1 MKEGSGMARKSPS
14 EHVFVLTLP
23 LQCEKWQ
30 RDRLDT
36 IFQVGNDIKN
46 NLIAYERKQYENLIA
61 RKDWKTNQTAL
72 ADAYAAEDEFL
83 IKALCESRN
92 EMLSDAGFGKYQFE
106 KQVNKY
112 RKHYRGK
119 GGKGYIIPVHVAQK
133 ISASVWDGYQKLL
146 FGYGNQ
152 VHFSKWSEFTTI
164 AAKTNSTGIRY
175 ADGFVHFNGMKLK
188 VHFDKKDPYGYQR
201 ESMARSVRYCGI
213 QRRWYTSGWH
223 YFVQLT
229 LDGLPPIKIKPDTG
243 ELLHPMG
250 NGRVGHDIGTQTIA
264 SVGNDAVLLT
274 ELADKVKGID
284 VELRRVNRAMDRSR
298 RAANP
303 EMFYQDGSIVPKDKL
318 PASCLNSRGGRQ
330 WVKSKNYLRLE
341 SRRRELFRRQREM
354 RAQQHNEL
362 ANRLLSFGDEHYIEE
377 MRFRALAKRAKETK
391 TNDKGKFVSKKR
403 FGKSIS
409 NKAPA
414 LFVKTLE
421 RKVISAGGSFKK
433 VDTFSVKAS
442 QFNHLT
448 ETFTQKNL
456 SKRWNLM
463 PDGTKVQRDLYSAFL
478 IQNVDATLEN
488 VDVDRCNQSYDSF
501 LRLHNQEVQRLSSL
515 ITPSSIGIKHI
526 A

>member
-1 MKEGSGMARKSPS
+1 MARKSPS

-23 LQCEKWQ
+23 LQCETWQ
-30 RDRLDT
+30 LNRLDT

-46 NLIAYERKQYENLIA
+46 KLIAYERKQYENLTS
-61 RKDWKTNQTAL
+61 RKDWKTNQSAL
-72 ADAYAAEDEFL
+72 SDAYAAKNELL
-83 IKALCESRN
+83 IKSLCECRN

-112 RKHYRGK
+112 RKHYRNK
-119 GGKGYIIPVHVAQK
+119 GCKGYLIPVHVAQK
-133 ISASVWDGYQKLL
+133 ISSSVWDGFQKLI
-146 FGYGNQ
+146 FGNGEQ

-164 AAKTNSTGIRY
+164 IAKTNTTGIRY
-175 ADGFVHFNGMKLK
+175 TDGFVCFNGMKLK
-188 VHFDKKDPYGYQR
+188 VNFDKKDLYGYQS
-201 ESMARSVRYCGI
+201 ESMTRDIRYCGI

-229 LDGLPPIKIKPDTG
+229 LDGLPPIKVKPDTG

-250 NGRVGHDIGTQTIA
+250 NGRVGHDIGPQTIA

-274 ELADKVKGID
+274 ELADRVHGID
-284 VELRRVNRAMDRSR
+284 IELRRINQAMDRSR
-298 RAANP
+298 RATNP
-303 EMFYQDGSIVPKDKL
+303 EMFAQDGSIVPKDKL
-318 PASCLNSRGGRQ
+318 PATCLNSRGGRQ

-341 SRRRELFRRQREM
+341 SQRRELFRRQREM
-354 RAQQHNEL
+354 RVQQHNEL

-391 TNDKGKFVSKKR
+391 TNSKGKFISKRR

-421 RKVISAGGSFKK
+421 RKVLNVGGFFKK

-448 ETFTQKNL
+448 ETFTKKNL
-456 SKRWNLM
+456 SKRWNTM

-478 IQNVDATLEN
+478 IQNVDATLKE
-488 VDVDRCNQSYDSF
+488 VDVARCNQSYDNF
-501 LRLHNQEVQRLSSL
+501 LQLHNKEVQRLSSL
-515 ITPSSIGIKHI
+515 ITPSSMGIKHI

>member
-1 MKEGSGMARKSPS
+1 MKGGNGMVRKSPS

-23 LQCEKWQ
+23 LQCETWQ

-46 NLIAYERKQYENLIA
+46 KLIAYERKQYENLTS
-61 RKDWKTNQTAL
+61 RKDWKANQAAL
-72 ADAYAAEDEFL
+72 ADAYAAKDEFF
-83 IKALCESRN
+83 IKSLCERRN
-92 EMLSDAGFGKYQFE
+92 EILSAAGFEKYQFE

-119 GGKGYIIPVHVAQK
+119 DGKGYIIPIHVAQK

-146 FGYGNQ
+146 YGNGKQ
-152 VHFSKWSEFTTI
+152 VRFSKWSEFTTMT
-164 AAKTNSTGIRY
+164 AKTNTTGIRY
-175 ADGFVHFNGMKLK
+175 TDGFVCFNGMKLK
-188 VHFDKKDPYGYQR
+188 VHFDEKDPYLYQSEAMTR
-201 ESMARSVRYCGI
+201 TIRYCGI
-213 QRRWYTSGWH
+213 QRRWYANGWK

-229 LDGLPPIKIKPDTG
+229 LDGLPPVKVKPETG
-243 ELLHPMG
+243 ELLHPIG

-264 SVGNDAVLLT
+264 SVGNDNVLFA
-274 ELADKVKGID
+274 ELADKVHGID
-284 VELRRVNRAMDRSR
+284 VELRRINRAMDRSR
-298 RAANP
+298 RATNP
-303 EMFYQDGSIVPKDKL
+303 KMFSQDGSIVPKDKL
-318 PASCLNSRGGRQ
+318 PATCLNSRGGRQ

-341 SRRRELFRRQREM
+341 SKRRELFRRQREM
-354 RAQQHNEL
+354 RVQQHNEL
-362 ANRLLSFGDEHYIEE
+362 ANYLLSFGNEHYIEG
-377 MRFRALAKRAKETK
+377 MHFRALAKKAKETK
-391 TNDKGKFVSKKR
+391 TNSKGKFISKKR

-421 RKVISAGGSFKK
+421 RKVLNAGASFKK

-448 ETFTQKNL
+448 ETFTKKNL
-456 SKRWNLM
+456 SKRWNTM

-478 IQNVDATLEN
+478 VQNVDTTLKK
-488 VDVDRCNQSYDSF
+488 VDVNLCDQSYNSF
-501 LRLHNQEVQRLSSL
+501 LQLHNKEVQRLSSL
-515 ITPSSIGIKHI
+515 ITPNSMGMKHI

>member
-1 MKEGSGMARKSPS
+1 MARKSSS

-23 LQCEKWQ
+23 LQCEAWQ

-46 NLIAYERKQYENLIA
+46 NLIAYERKQYKNLTA
-61 RKDWKTNQTAL
+61 LKDWTANQVAL
-72 ADAYAAEDEFL
+72 ADAYAAKDSPL
-83 IKALCESRN
+83 IKALCERRN
-92 EMLSDAGFGKYQFE
+92 EMLSEAGFGKYQFE

-119 GGKGYIIPVHVAQK
+119 GGKGCLIPVHVAQK
-133 ISASVWDGYQKLL
+133 ISSSVWDGFQKLI
-146 FGYGNQ
+146 FGNGEQ

-164 AAKTNSTGIRY
+164 TAKTNATGIRY
-175 ADGFVHFNGMKLK
+175 ADGFVCFNGMKLK
-188 VHFDKKDPYGYQR
+188 VNFDEKDPYGYQSEAMTR
-201 ESMARSVRYCGI
+201 TIRYCGI

-229 LDGLPPIKIKPDTG
+229 LDGLPPIKVKPDTG

-250 NGRVGHDIGTQTIA
+250 SGRVGHDIGTQTIA

-274 ELADKVKGID
+274 ELADRVHGID
-284 VELRRVNRAMDRSR
+284 VALRRVNRAMERSR
-298 RAANP
+298 RATNP
-303 EMFYQDGSIVPKDKL
+303 EMFSQDGSIVPKDKL
-318 PASCLNSRGGRQ
+318 PATCLNSRGGRQ

-341 SRRRELFRRQREM
+341 SQRRELFRRQREM
-354 RAQQHNEL
+354 RVQQHNEL

-391 TNDKGKFVSKKR
+391 TNSKGKFINKKR

-421 RKVISAGGSFKK
+421 RKVLNAGGSFKK

-448 ETFTQKNL
+448 ETFTKKNL
-456 SKRWNLM
+456 SKRWNTM

-478 IQNVDATLEN
+478 IQNVDATLKE
-488 VDVDRCNQSYDSF
+488 VDVACCNQSYDSF
-501 LRLHNQEVQRLSSL
+501 LQLHNKEAQRLSAL
-515 ITPSSIGIKHI
+515 ITPSSMGIKHI

>member
-1 MKEGSGMARKSPS
+1 MARKSPS
-14 EHVFVLTLP
+14 EHVFVLMLP
-23 LQCEKWQ
+23 LRCEAWQ
-30 RDRLDT
+30 IDRLDT

-46 NLIAYERKQYENLIA
+46 HLIAYERKQYENLTS
-61 RKDWKTNQTAL
+61 RKDWHAIQKAL
-72 ADAYAAEDEFL
+72 ADAYAAEDVIL
-83 IKALCESRN
+83 VKALCERRN

-119 GGKGYIIPVHVAQK
+119 GGKGYLIPVHVAQK

-146 FGYGNQ
+146 FGNGNQ
-152 VHFSKWSEFTTI
+152 VYFSKWSEFTTI
-164 AAKTNSTGIRY
+164 TAKTNASGIRY

-188 VHFDKKDPYGYQR
+188 VRFDKKDPYGYQR
-201 ESMARSVRYCGI
+201 EAMTRDIRYCGI
-213 QRRWYTSGWH
+213 QRRWYASGWH

-229 LDGLPPIKIKPDTG
+229 LDGLPPVKVKTETG

-250 NGRVGHDIGTQTIA
+250 NGRVGHDIGPQTIA
-264 SVGNDAVLLT
+264 SVSNDAVLLT

-284 VELRRVNRAMDRSR
+284 VELRRINRALDRSR
-298 RAANP
+298 RATNP
-303 EMFYQDGSIVPKDKL
+303 EMFAEDGSIVPKDKL
-318 PASCLNSRGGRQ
+318 PASCLNRRGGRQ
-330 WVKSKNYLRLE
+330 WVKSKHYLRLE

-354 RAQQHNEL
+354 RVQQHNEL
-362 ANRLLSFGDEHYIEE
+362 VNRLLSFGDEHYIEE

-391 TNDKGKFVSKKR
+391 TNSKGKFVRKKR

-448 ETFTQKNL
+448 ETFTKKNL
-456 SKRWNLM
+456 SKRWNTM
-463 PDGTKVQRDLYSAFL
+463 QDGTKVQRDLYSAFL
-478 IQNVDATLEN
+478 IQNVDATLKA
-488 VDVDRCNQSYDSF
+488 VDVNRCNQSYDRF
-501 LRLHNQEVQRLSSL
+501 LQLHNQEVQRLSSM
-515 ITPSSIGIKHI
+515 ITPGSMGIKHI